1 MRIKNI
7 RVKAAE
13 KKINKI
19 KIDTDFIRL
28 DSALKLADI
37 APTGGIAK
45 MIITEGEIKIG
56 GEVCTQRGK
65 KLREGDSFSFNNELY
80 EICR

>member
-45 MIITEGEIKIG
+45 MIITEGEIKIS